1 MDLKELAKAL
11 GLPETATEEEIRK
24 AVEDAAKAAE
34 KLKEMDG
41 KKPEEGEG
49 KPGDGEP
56 KPEGADMVANS
67 TILSMLGLKEDA
79 KTEDV
84 AASIMA
90 LRAGA
95 PNLQAEFLALK
106 QQMQKKEADEAVS
119 MALKAGKI
127 TAAQSKWAQSYAT
140 KDPEGFRSFVEK
152 APMVVPQGKLDLKDA
167 PTAAA
172 TEKVDVAILKNCGI
186 TEEDVE
192 KYSRRED

>member
-11 GLPETATEEEIRK
+11 GLPETATEEEIKK

-41 KKPEEGEG
+41 KKPGEGDG

-67 TILSMLGLKEDA
+67 TILSMLGLKADA

-90 LRAGA
+90 LKAGA
-95 PNLQAEFLALK
+95 PDTQAELLALK
-106 QQMQKKEADEAVS
+106 QRMAERDADEEVQK
-119 MALKAGKI
+119 ALKAGKSQPHSLNGLSH
-127 TAAQSKWAQSYAT
+127 T
-140 KDPEGFRSFVEK
+140 P
-152 APMVVPQGKLDLKDA
+152 
-167 PTAAA
+167 
-172 TEKVDVAILKNCGI
+172 
-186 TEEDVE
+186 
-192 KYSRRED
+192 

>member
-11 GLPETATEEEIRK
+11 GLPETATEEEIKK

-41 KKPEEGEG
+41 KKPGEGDG

-67 TILSMLGLKEDA
+67 TILSMLGLKADA

-90 LRAGA
+90 LKAGA
-95 PNLQAEFLALK
+95 PDTQAELLALK
-106 QQMQKKEADEAVS
+106 QRMAERDADEEVQK
-119 MALKAGKI
+119 ALKTGKSQPHSLNGLSH
-127 TAAQSKWAQSYAT
+127 T
-140 KDPEGFRSFVEK
+140 P
-152 APMVVPQGKLDLKDA
+152 
-167 PTAAA
+167 
-172 TEKVDVAILKNCGI
+172 
-186 TEEDVE
+186 
-192 KYSRRED
+192 

>member
-11 GLPETATEEEIRK
+11 GLPETATEEEVRK
-24 AVEDAAKAAE
+24 AVEAAEKAAE
-34 KLKEMDG
+34 KLKEMEG
-41 KKPEEGEG
+41 NTSGEGE
-49 KPGDGEP
+49 KT
-56 KPEGADMVANS
+56 PETAEAVANS

-95 PNLQAEFLALK
+95 PDLQAELLALK
-106 QQMQKKEADEAVS
+106 QQMQKREADEAVS
-119 MALKAGKI
+119 MALKSGKI
-127 TAAQSKWAQSYAT
+127 TAAQSEWAQSYAM
-140 KDPEGFRSFVEK
+140 KDLEGFKSFVEK
-152 APMVVPQGKLDLKDA
+152 APVVVPQGKMDLKDA

-172 TEKVDVAILKNCGI
+172 AEKVDVAILKNCGL